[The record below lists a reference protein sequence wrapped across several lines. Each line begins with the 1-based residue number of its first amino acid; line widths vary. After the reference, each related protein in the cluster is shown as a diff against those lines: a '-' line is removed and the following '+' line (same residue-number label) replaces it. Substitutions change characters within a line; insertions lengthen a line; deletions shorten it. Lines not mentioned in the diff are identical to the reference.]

1 MGRQPA
7 DPPEFLVI
15 GRILTQRGIRGE
27 LKVQVMTDFPERF
40 EPGETVY
47 LHGIPLKV
55 ESCRPYKHHL
65 LVKLHT
71 VDTAEA
77 AGKLRGYDLTIP
89 RSELRP
95 LPEGEYYTYQLIGL
109 EILTTEG
116 KLLGEISDIITTA
129 GNDIYVVRGES
140 GELLIPAI
148 EDVVKSID
156 LEKRAVIIEAIEGL
170 LPPS

>member
-1 MGRQPA
+1 
-7 DPPEFLVI
+7 L
-15 GRILTQRGIRGE
+15 
-27 LKVQVMTDFPERF
+27 TDFPERF

-47 LHGIPLKV
+47 LHGAPLKV
-55 ESCRPYKHHL
+55 ESCRPHKQHL
-65 LVKLHT
+65 LVKLCT
-71 VDTAEA
+71 VDTPEA
-77 AGKLRGYDLTIP
+77 ASKLRGYDLTIP

-109 EILTTEG
+109 EILTTGG

-148 EDVVKSID
+148 EDVIKSID
-156 LEKRAVIIEAIEGL
+156 LEKRVVIIEAIEGL
-170 LPPS
+170 LPPSKN